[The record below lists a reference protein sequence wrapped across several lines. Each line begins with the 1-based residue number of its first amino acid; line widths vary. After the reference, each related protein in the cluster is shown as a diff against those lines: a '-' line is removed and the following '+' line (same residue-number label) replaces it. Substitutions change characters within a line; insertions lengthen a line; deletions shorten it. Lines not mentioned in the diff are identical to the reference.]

1 MTMYN
6 FYRNM
11 CTKSLVREIATIE
24 ATSIHQRMKN
34 KNLTKSITAIGKRV
48 QSIYKRMSA
57 SLCTFLRLM
66 RITPGR
72 IAQDTGLGLVVVQV
86 SVRPQV
92 LLDQCVFVG
101 MYVKYIF
108 VD

>member
-1 MTMYN
+1 MTIYN
-6 FYRNM
+6 FYRIM
-11 CTKSLVREIATIE
+11 CTKSPVREIATIE
-24 ATSIHQRMKN
+24 ATSIHQKIIKLKI

-48 QSIYKRMSA
+48 QSIYKRRSA

-86 SVRPQV
+86 SFRLQV
-92 LLDQCVFVG
+92 LLE
-101 MYVKYIF
+101 
-108 VD
+108 